1 MKEEIDLSIS
11 CFVSA
16 CDIQTKTFE
25 RKDKR
30 KVREQKRK
38 KEGICR
44 DR

>member
-1 MKEEIDLSIS
+1 MTVDNKQGCGYSIFLKE
-11 CFVSA
+11 
-16 CDIQTKTFE
+16 TKTFE